1 MLKMLF
7 LWIKIQNKLWKIRKN
22 ILIAKSAIKTQ
33 KTEEM
38 RGAKQ
43 RMLNFNI
50 LGQQQVRSQQQ
61 LMTREEDNSHNR
73 P

>member
-33 KTEEM
+33 ITEH
-38 RGAKQ
+38 G
-43 RMLNFNI
+43 
-50 LGQQQVRSQQQ
+50 RSR
-61 LMTREEDNSHNR
+61 TEDGEF
-73 P
+73 